1 MRCLRGVRGEACAW
15 AHHVRFLRHRVL
27 HGQALNMEGGGRGR
41 GAVPWGEGQAARKK
55 NCLSPQEGWS
65 SRRDGGVG
73 STRRV
78 GASRR
83 LGWWCVG
90 ESLLAVVLYRHPLA
104 QFTKS
109 GRSVGDC
116 SSTVWTCQLYN
127 LHGGNRLWWSRDA
140 LFDVTH
146 RCWRKLATAVTR
158 QWRHAEL
165 KCRPS
170 ADRRQSRKRNR
181 PCEPSRTADVEEQLR
196 R

>member
-1 MRCLRGVRGEACAW
+1 MGASCSISAAPGPARASLE
-15 AHHVRFLRHRVL
+15 
-27 HGQALNMEGGGRGR
+27 HGGWGTWTWRRALGRR
-41 GAVPWGEGQAARKK
+41 TSREKKK

-65 SRRDGGVG
+65 SRRDGGAG
-73 STRRV
+73 SARRV

-90 ESLLAVVLYRHPLA
+90 ESLLAVVLYRHRLA

-181 PCEPSRTADVEEQLR
+181 PCEPSRSADVEEQLR